1 MMYRYE
7 DLGDDQFEDLIVILC
22 RHLLGAGVRGFA
34 KGPDGGRDAKF
45 MGVAQLIP
53 STTGPWS
60 GTVIVQAKHTNA
72 YNKSFHET
80 DFFNGN
86 SETTVIGK
94 ELPRIR
100 KLRDAGQLDHYMLF
114 SNRKLGAT
122 INEKITDH
130 IAAET
135 GLPKSSILL
144 CGLEQIEPWLKQFDD
159 VPRLA
164 KLDPIESPLIVSP
177 DELAM
182 VVAAFS
188 RHDGALTEAIEMHPV
203 ERMPYE
209 RKNEINN
216 MSVEYAKAQ
225 RKYFLKD
232 TAQIRN
238 FLAAPENMKILE
250 SYETAVTEF
259 QLKIIANRQA
269 FHSFDKVM
277 EYLTDLLFGR
287 DSVLR
292 GNKRLTRAMV
302 FYMYW
307 NCDIGLEEDNAATV

>member
-122 INEKITDH
+122 INEKIWMQSVSGVNWARPDGPDYMKYP
-130 IAAET
+130 ET
-135 GLPKSSILL
+135 PSHSHLIEVRSI
-144 CGLEQIEPWLKQFDD
+144 
-159 VPRLA
+159 
-164 KLDPIESPLIVSP
+164 
-177 DELAM
+177 
-182 VVAAFS
+182 
-188 RHDGALTEAIEMHPV
+188 
-203 ERMPYE
+203 
-209 RKNEINN
+209 
-216 MSVEYAKAQ
+216 
-225 RKYFLKD
+225 
-232 TAQIRN
+232 
-238 FLAAPENMKILE
+238 
-250 SYETAVTEF
+250 
-259 QLKIIANRQA
+259 RQQQA
-269 FHSFDKVM
+269 
-277 EYLTDLLFGR
+277 R
-287 DSVLR
+287 
-292 GNKRLTRAMV
+292 
-302 FYMYW
+302 
-307 NCDIGLEEDNAATV
+307 